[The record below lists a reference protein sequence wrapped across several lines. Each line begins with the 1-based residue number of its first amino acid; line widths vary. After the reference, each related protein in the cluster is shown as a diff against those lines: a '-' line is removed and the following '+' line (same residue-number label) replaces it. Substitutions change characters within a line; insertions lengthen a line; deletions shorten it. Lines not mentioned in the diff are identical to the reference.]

1 MKKIIYAFVICLTM
15 TNEFGI
21 CAAEDD
27 VVRLEQD
34 DLSNQ
39 QLEMNP
45 QNQVVG
51 VVSVNESVD
60 QNYATTQ

>member
-39 QLEMNP
+39 QLK
-45 QNQVVG
+45 
-51 VVSVNESVD
+51 
-60 QNYATTQ
+60 